1 MKNGSTILKLVVVGV
16 LGAAAMVGCADDQ
29 YMDPGK
35 PYDENGCR
43 SVFNNATDEYEDVCD
58 GSTTVAP
65 GDDSV
70 PEEGTTTT
78 VEETTTTVEETTTTT
93 VPRPTTTVK
102 KTTAATAPP
111 TNAPATQAPTTT
123 VPTTTTTVPTTTT
136 TVPTTTTTVPTTT
149 TTAPTTT
156 TTAPP
161 VTLPAVNVTAE
172 WSGLNEGCN
181 TPYNTLI
188 LMVDVM
194 GATSAGTVIVKVNGQ
209 TVDSN
214 GGSSFAVGDTSYMM
228 FDQWPNLANGTYP
241 VTITASSSTQGPTTV
256 DTSVT
261 YNCPV

>member
-29 YMDPGK
+29 YRDPEA
-35 PYDENGCR
+35 YDKNGCR
-43 SVFNNATDEYEDVCD
+43 SVFNNRTDEYEDVCD

-70 PEEGTTTT
+70 PEEETTTT
-78 VEETTTTVEETTTTT
+78 VEETTTTVEETTTTS

-136 TVPTTTTTVPTTT
+136 TAPTTT

-156 TTAPP
+156 TTAPTTQAP
-161 VTLPAVNVTAE
+161 TTAPPTTLPPVNVSYM
-172 WSGLNEGCN
+172 WSGGNTGCPS
-181 TPYNTLI
+181 TYPGSLTLDVSVTGGTSPQVSVSVQGIAVTQPGPSYEYN
-188 LMVDVM
+188 
-194 GATSAGTVIVKVNGQ
+194 GTESFWFNGFP
-209 TVDSN
+209 
-214 GGSSFAVGDTSYMM
+214 SS
-228 FDQWPNLANGTYP
+228 LANGSYTVNISVSDAGYATTTLST
-241 VTITASSSTQGPTTV
+241 TIV
-256 DTSVT
+256 YDCV
-261 YNCPV
+261 

>member
-16 LGAAAMVGCADDQ
+16 LGAAAMVGCSDDE
-29 YMDPGK
+29 YRDPEA
-35 PYDENGCR
+35 YDKNGCR
-43 SVFNNATDEYEDVCD
+43 SVFNNRTDEYEDVCD

-65 GDDSV
+65 GDESV
-70 PEEGTTTT
+70 PEEETTTT
-78 VEETTTTVEETTTTT
+78 VEETTTTVEETTTTS

-111 TNAPATQAPTTT
+111 TNAPATQAPTTQA
-123 VPTTTTTVPTTTT
+123 P
-136 TVPTTTTTVPTTT
+136 
-149 TTAPTTT
+149 TTAPTTQAP

-161 VTLPAVNVTAE
+161 TTLPPVNVTAE

-194 GATSAGTVIVKVNGQ
+194 GATSAGTVSVKVNGQ
-209 TVDSN
+209 TVGSY
-214 GGSSFAVGDTSYMM
+214 GGSSFAVGDTMYMM
-228 FDQWPNLANGTYP
+228 FDQWPTLSNGTYP
-241 VTITASSSTQGPTTV
+241 VTITATSATQGPTTV
-256 DTSVT
+256 TKSVI

>member
-43 SVFNNATDEYEDVCD
+43 SVFNNVTDEYEDVCD

-65 GDDSV
+65 GDESV
-70 PEEGTTTT
+70 PEEETTTT

-111 TNAPATQAPTTT
+111 TNAPVTQAPTTA
-123 VPTTTTTVPTTTT
+123 
-136 TVPTTTTTVPTTT
+136 TT
-149 TTAPTTT
+149 TTAPPTTQAPT
-156 TTAPP
+156 TAPTTEAPTTAPP
-161 VTLPAVNVTAE
+161 VTLPPVNVTAE

-181 TPYNTLI
+181 TPYNTLF

-194 GATSAGTVIVKVNGQ
+194 GATSSGTLSVKVNGE
-209 TVDSN
+209 TVNSY
-214 GGSSFAVGDTSYMM
+214 GGSSFAVGDNQMIM
-228 FDQWPNLANGTYP
+228 FDQWPTLSNGTYP
-241 VTITASSSTQGPTTV
+241 VTITASSATQGPTTV
-256 DTSVT
+256 TKSVI